1 MHLYLTS
8 KSGTAGLRRSPKPG
22 TLVRAGA
29 LVWIEWGDVIWAVSS
44 SSRARLIACIV
55 HVQHPCVRA
64 GRVSFCREKR
74 SETGKGN
81 VVFT

>member
-8 KSGTAGLRRSPKPG
+8 RSGTAGLRRSQKPG
-22 TLVRAGA
+22 TLVRASA
-29 LVWIEWGDVIWAVSS
+29 LVEWGDVIWEAVSS

-64 GRVSFCREKR
+64 GRVSFCRERR
-74 SETGKGN
+74 SEAGKGN
-81 VVFT
+81 MVFT